1 MTNTI
6 ERVSPV
12 QIDGIEFYCSLD
24 GEKTGMSVAGLA
36 KFVGMPRM
44 TLRDVLTQIDNPG
57 GESNQETL
65 KAIALV
71 PKYHTEILGDK
82 QGGVGQVLT
91 AEFCAEVCAYIA
103 YEHKGGNA
111 TARYSLKKFT
121 ASGIN
126 NFIKEVTGHR
136 KVGDLSQTN
145 EILSRLVDSV
155 DKMQVKL
162 DQCGGY
168 LKARVEYPGL
178 EKWMNAIDTAVEET
192 KQLEGDVPL
201 YTLSEAMEKIY
212 PGMTFSRGQ
221 RSGVGG
227 AIAETYKNM
236 KLAPAQQIKRLDDKG
251 YQQGWV
257 CGYPETMFPVIK
269 ACLLRVLSA
278 L

>member
-1 MTNTI
+1 LKDIEHDAGTI
-6 ERVSPV
+6 
-12 QIDGIEFYCSLD
+12 
-24 GEKTGMSVAGLA
+24 
-36 KFVGMPRM
+36 
-44 TLRDVLTQIDNPG
+44 TQ
-57 GESNQETL
+57 EAL

-71 PKYHTEILGDK
+71 PKYHTELIGTRHNNVHGAA
-82 QGGVGQVLT
+82 QILT
-91 AEFCAEVCAYIA
+91 AQFCAEICAYAA
-103 YEHKGGNA
+103 YEYKGGSP
-111 TARYSLKKFT
+111 TAKYSLKKFA
-121 ASGIN
+121 ASGMN
-126 NFIKEVTGHR
+126 NFIKEVTGHK

-155 DKMQVKL
+155 DKMQIKL

-178 EKWMNAIDTAVEET
+178 EKWMNAIDPAVEET
-192 KQLEGDVPL
+192 KQIEGEVPL
-201 YTLSEAMEKIY
+201 FTLSEAMDKIY

-221 RSGVGG
+221 RSGVGR

-236 KLAPAQQIKRLDDKG
+236 KLAPAQQIRRLDKKG